1 MALTVTKS
9 TVNLRDGIA
18 ENNET
23 KFMSY
28 EDPTFYNA
36 ANRYGFDDHTSC
48 SGSTGQVAFPS
59 GTWNYSSDTP
69 FGRKSLNF
77 GESNTG
83 YVDIQGTGGNNGSNA
98 CFTTGF
104 WVKLTRHNT
113 SGRTYLMD
121 ARTSNSSAGY
131 WIIDSNDTMTVLKS
145 DNTES
150 TFSYVPQFY
159 VWEHIV
165 LVSDPAQLNYRVY
178 RNGKLYHY
186 EHGYYCDHLSTT
198 ITYAT
203 YFGARGGSGNYFL
216 QGSIKNLFLSYAA
229 YNDRHVQAIY
239 NNRNSY

>member
-23 KFMSY
+23 SFMSY

-36 ANRYGFDDHTSC
+36 AFRYGFDDHTSC
-48 SGSTGQVAFPS
+48 SGSSGQVAFPS
-59 GTWNYSSDTP
+59 GSFNYAGETP

-77 GESNTG
+77 GETSTG

-98 CFTTGF
+98 CFSTGF
-104 WVKLTRHNT
+104 WVRMTRHNPA
-113 SGRTYLMD
+113 GRTYLMD

-131 WIIDSNDTMTVLKS
+131 WIIDAADTMTVVKN
-145 DNTES
+145 DNAEI
-150 TFSYVPQFY
+150 TFPFTPQFY

-165 LVSDPAQLNYRVY
+165 LVSDPAQLNFRVY
-178 RNGKLYHY
+178 RNGKLYYIH
-186 EHGYYCDHLSTT
+186 HGNFCDHLSTT
-198 ITYAT
+198 CTYGT

-239 NNRNSY
+239 NNRNPY